1 MEFQQVI
8 FPDDILEEC
17 SFGQR
22 ITSNDKNTKHWLPL
36 DLQNINTMLP
46 TFLCFGGIATTNS
59 RDANYVAKMVQRITP
74 VEGNANIISII
85 HSHYMGENA
94 ARYFDEDPEE
104 LFQRGIHEGFQ
115 IVDAIFLNLL
125 VDKDGNRLMVQ
136 DACKNMRNI
145 NIFAHCYG
153 HFSTVS
159 YLETALESTM
169 QMLSYTD
176 EEINQLFRAILVV
189 SYESG
194 QIYKSKFT
202 SININS
208 VASELWSKVVL
219 DFPKQDLKNVK
230 MQGDELNKILSSEMY
245 LTKNPELVKRFL
257 SNNKYALYQDDN
269 NIDLYTNGLTTDG
282 TDHDLSTIYRH
293 IDGKMSYYTNETGSA
308 VSDTIGA
315 VLNYG
320 LKNSIKNLKS
330 HYYIPLNI
338 DEIFKLCSNTMQIT
352 RTHFGMVADLDFS

>member
-1 MEFQQVI
+1 MEFHQII

-22 ITSNDKNTKHWLPL
+22 ITSDAENTTHWLPL
-36 DLQNINTMLP
+36 DINHINTMRP

-94 ARYFDEDPEE
+94 ARYFDEDPAEFE
-104 LFQRGIHEGFQ
+104 NRGIHEAFQ
-115 IVDAIFLNLL
+115 IVDAIFLELL
-125 VDKDGNRLMVQ
+125 VDKDGNRLVVQ
-136 DACKNMRNI
+136 DACQNMRNI

-153 HFSTVS
+153 HFATVS
-159 YLETALESTM
+159 HLENALAATM
-169 QMLSYTD
+169 QSLCYTED
-176 EEINQLFRAILVV
+176 EIDQILKAVLVV

-208 VASELWSKVVL
+208 VASELWRDVVL
-219 DFPKQDLKNVK
+219 DFPKQNLEHVK
-230 MQGDELNKILSSEMY
+230 MQGDELEKILASEMY
-245 LTKNPELVKRFL
+245 RTKNPELVAKFL
-257 SNNKYALYQDDN
+257 NNNKYAMYQDGN
-269 NIDLYTNGLTTDG
+269 NIDIYTNGLTIDG
-282 TDHDLSTIYRH
+282 SDHDLSTIYRH
-293 IDGKMSYYTNETGSA
+293 IDGRMSYYTNETGSA

-315 VLNYG
+315 VLNYA
-320 LKNSIKNLKS
+320 LKNSLKNKRS
-330 HYYIPLNI
+330 FKYFPLNTN
-338 DEIFKLCSNTMQIT
+338 EIFDICLNKMQLT
-352 RTHFGMVADLDFS
+352 RTYFGMVADLDFD

>member
-1 MEFQQVI
+1 MEFAEII

-22 ITSNDKNTKHWLPL
+22 ITSDTENTQHWLPL
-36 DLQNINTMLP
+36 DINNINTMRP

-85 HSHYMGENA
+85 HSHIVGENA
-94 ARYFDEDPEE
+94 ARYFDEDKDE
-104 LFQRGIHEGFQ
+104 LFARGIHEAFQ

-125 VDKDGNRLMVQ
+125 IDKEGNRLMVQ
-136 DACKNMRNI
+136 DACQNMRNI

-159 YLETALESTM
+159 YLETALESAM

-176 EEINQLFRAILVV
+176 AEIEQILRAILVV

-202 SININS
+202 SINVNS
-208 VASELWSKVVL
+208 VASELWSDVVL
-219 DFPKQDLKNVK
+219 DFPNQIPENAK
-230 MQGDELNKILSSEMY
+230 MQGDELEKILNSEMY
-245 LTKNPELVKRFL
+245 RTKDPELVKRFL
-257 SNNKYALYQDDN
+257 SNNKYALYQNGN
-269 NIDLYTNGLTTDG
+269 NIDLYTNGLTIDG
-282 TDHDLSTIYRH
+282 SDHDLSTIYRH
-293 IDGKMSYYTNETGSA
+293 ITGKMSYYTNETGSA

-315 VLNYG
+315 VLNYA
-320 LKNSIKNLKS
+320 LKNSIKNLRS
-330 HYYIPLNI
+330 RYYTPLDA
-338 DEIFKLCSNTMQIT
+338 DEIFKICSDTMQIT